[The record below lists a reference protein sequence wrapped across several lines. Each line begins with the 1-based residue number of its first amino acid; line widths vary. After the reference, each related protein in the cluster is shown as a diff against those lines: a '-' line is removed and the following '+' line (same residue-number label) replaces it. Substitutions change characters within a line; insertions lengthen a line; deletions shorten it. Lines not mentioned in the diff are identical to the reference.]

1 VTSRPWAASATLAP
15 FRGVASPRR
24 ESCRPAARRGS
35 GLGSSGAR
43 SSNSQRVET
52 IQSSHITSTSPL
64 AATNHKT
71 RSDMEGLARSG
82 ASARPQLHSA
92 GHLRNQ
98 RFLTTPPSPQRGH
111 LLAIRSR
118 IMNDSSQTVRTTNCS
133 RLSCRR
139 NTIASKASN
148 DAIGVHARAHRRR
161 RTPCATL
168 LTCQN
173 SHPYLSDLRTQRITS
188 MKKAQTSIRLLAPS
202 KPRIPNRSR
211 RGSSEA
217 DCAPVSKTY
226 VPNTSINQ
234 NPQNPA
240 AKAQNRQ
247 VDTVRL
253 LMLPRSA
260 TEDNSHPQI
269 RRPH

>member
-1 VTSRPWAASATLAP
+1 V
-15 FRGVASPRR
+15 RGVTWGCPLPLTTHRR
-24 ESCRPAARRGS
+24 PFCFNEFP
-35 GLGSSGAR
+35 AR
-43 SSNSQRVET
+43 S
-52 IQSSHITSTSPL
+52 PL
-64 AATNHKT
+64 SYF
-71 RSDMEGLARSG
+71 RIG
-82 ASARPQLHSA
+82 A
-92 GHLRNQ
+92 
-98 RFLTTPPSPQRGH
+98 
-111 LLAIRSR
+111 
-118 IMNDSSQTVRTTNCS
+118 NCS

>member
-1 VTSRPWAASATLAP
+1 MTSRPWAASATLAP

-118 IMNDSSQTVRTTNCS
+118 IMNDSSQTV
-133 RLSCRR
+133 
-139 NTIASKASN
+139 KASN